1 MSDPRVWGRL
11 EAGPT
16 TVRPLHRHRIDTMP
30 PDDPLIACVDADY
43 RTRGAVAAALWF
55 RGWAAA
61 ATEREAV
68 RSFAAVA
75 EYEPGAFYRRE
86 LPCLLGVL
94 ALGPRP
100 DVVVVDGYVWLGG
113 GGAPGL
119 GARLQAEVGGVVV
132 GVAKTRF
139 ASAAAVEVCRGA
151 SRSPLFVTA
160 AGVEAEVAAGWVAA
174 MHGPY
179 RVPTLLKRVD
189 ALARTAPQADDPSG
203 ACADGRG
210 GL

>member
-1 MSDPRVWGRL
+1 VDGGR
-11 EAGPT
+11 AT
-16 TVRPLHRHRIDTMP
+16 N
-30 PDDPLIACVDADY
+30 DDPLIACVDVDY

-55 RGWAAA
+55 RGWTAAEA
-61 ATEREAV
+61 ESEAV
-68 RSFAAVA
+68 RSFAEVA
-75 EYEPGAFYRRE
+75 DYEPGAFYRRE

-100 DVVVVDGYVWLGG
+100 DVVVVDGYVWLGAE
-113 GGAPGL
+113 APGL
-119 GARLQAEVGGVVV
+119 GARLQAKVGGVVV

-189 ALARTAPQADDPSG
+189 ALARTAPQTDVPSG
-203 ACADGRG
+203 TCGGARG

>member
-1 MSDPRVWGRL
+1 MQ
-11 EAGPT
+11 
-16 TVRPLHRHRIDTMP
+16 
-30 PDDPLIACVDADY
+30 
-43 RTRGAVAAALWF
+43 
-55 RGWAAA
+55 
-61 ATEREAV
+61 
-68 RSFAAVA
+68 SFATVA
-75 EYEPGAFYRRE
+75 DYEPGSFYRRE

-100 DVVVVDGYVWLGG
+100 DVVVVDGYVWLAGDV
-113 GGAPGL
+113 PGL
-119 GARLQAEVGGVVV
+119 GAHLHAALGGVVV

-160 AGVEAEVAAGWVAA
+160 AGAAAEVVAAWVAK

-189 ALARTAPQADDPSG
+189 ALARTAPQNPDA
-203 ACADGRG
+203 G
-210 GL
+210 G